1 MLEAVRHER
10 DRELV
15 ELAVVWQHL
24 VHDHLAQPRGRQVA
38 RVDGDVGAIL
48 QRLEQQA
55 LLRDRARHLAAAR
68 ERMPPARL
76 LVAVE
81 QHVLAR
87 LEEEQAVRS
96 ARRREVLEHL
106 RQSLEVG
113 AAAHVAHDRRALDLA
128 ALVGEQLGQRGDHLG
143 RQVVDAEVAG
153 VLEARHRLGLARAGE
168 ARDHHEVVDRAAV
181 PLILPREATTTHALP
196 HLRHQRILFTY
207 SYTSR
212 ATFPGTPG
220 TASSSSLVAS
230 RKRSGV
236 PKWLSKSRLRAGPTP
251 GSSSSTERVIALS
264 RRPRWNSIAKRWASS
279 RARWRSCRPG
289 VSCGRRSGERSPG
302 TNTSSMRLARL
313 TTVTPR
319 SRNGPSS
326 FRPAESWPRPPSIT
340 ISAGSE
346 AKLSSYS
353 LSCGLRSRCAT
364 YCAIRRESTSAMA
377 AKSS

>member
-1 MLEAVRHER
+1 MA
-10 DRELV
+10 
-15 ELAVVWQHL
+15 
-24 VHDHLAQPRGRQVA
+24 
-38 RVDGDVGAIL
+38 
-48 QRLEQQA
+48 
-55 LLRDRARHLAAAR
+55 
-68 ERMPPARL
+68 PARL
-76 LVAVE
+76 LVAIE

-87 LEEEQAVRS
+87 LEEEQAVRG
-96 ARRREVLEHL
+96 ARRREVLEQL
-106 RQSLEVG
+106 REALEVG
-113 AAAHVAHDRRALDLA
+113 AAAHVAHHRGALDLA
-128 ALVGEQLGQRGDHLG
+128 ALVREQLRKRGDHLG

-153 VLEARHRLGLARAGE
+153 VLEARHRLRLARAGE
-168 ARDHHEVVDRAAV
+168 ARDHHEVVDGAAV
-181 PLILPREATTTHALP
+181 PLLPREAAAAHALP

-220 TASSSSLVAS
+220 TASSSSLVAW

-251 GSSSSTERVIALS
+251 GRSSSTERVIALS
-264 RRPRWNSIAKRWASS
+264 RRPRWNSIAKRCASS
-279 RARWRSCRPG
+279 RARWSSCSSG